1 MRCPCP
7 LKVFAVAESPKSE
20 LARLRKR
27 QRQARQDEVYGGFSK
42 SERAEY
48 DSRAERINELD
59 AQLQTLASADKA
71 AAEQRGEWN
80 KKSETDMPQSEGRQP
95 YRTREQDSTDAFTD
109 FSKTD
114 RTKKKPNPEG
124 NRE

>member
-1 MRCPCP
+1 
-7 LKVFAVAESPKSE
+7 VFAVAESPKSE
-20 LARLRKR
+20 LVRLRKR

>member
-1 MRCPCP
+1 M
-7 LKVFAVAESPKSE
+7 AESPKSE
-20 LARLRKR
+20 LARLHNP

-59 AQLQTLASADKA
+59 AQLQTLASADKV

-80 KKSETDMPQSEGRQP
+80 KKSEMDMPQSEGRQP
-95 YRTREQDSTDAFTD
+95 YRTREQDSMDAFSD

-114 RTKKKPNPEG
+114 RTRKKPNPEG

>member
-1 MRCPCP
+1 
-7 LKVFAVAESPKSE
+7 VAESPKSE

-27 QRQARQDEVYGGFSK
+27 QPQARQLDKTRCIGAFPNLN
-42 SERAEY
+42 ALNTT
-48 DSRAERINELD
+48 ATERINELD
-59 AQLQTLASADKA
+59 AQFQTLVSADKA

>member
-1 MRCPCP
+1 MGAFPN
-7 LKVFAVAESPKSE
+7 LNALNTTAEQSAST
-20 LARLRKR
+20 
-27 QRQARQDEVYGGFSK
+27 
-42 SERAEY
+42 
-48 DSRAERINELD
+48 INELD

-71 AAEQRGEWN
+71 AAEQRDEWN

-95 YRTREQDSTDAFTD
+95 YRKREQDSTDAFTD

-124 NRE
+124 NREQLGLLPASLFCIPNAIIKL

>member
-1 MRCPCP
+1 
-7 LKVFAVAESPKSE
+7 VFAVAESPKSE

-27 QRQARQDEVYGGFSK
+27 QRQAREDEVYGGFSK

-80 KKSETDMPQSEGRQP
+80 KKSETDIPQSEGRQP
-95 YRTREQDSTDAFTD
+95 YRTREQDLTDAFTD

>member
-1 MRCPCP
+1 M
-7 LKVFAVAESPKSE
+7 FAVAESPKSE

-71 AAEQRGEWN
+71 AAEQRGE
-80 KKSETDMPQSEGRQP
+80 
-95 YRTREQDSTDAFTD
+95 
-109 FSKTD
+109 D

-124 NRE
+124 NLE

>member
-1 MRCPCP
+1 MRCPCL

>member
-1 MRCPCP
+1 MGAFPN
-7 LKVFAVAESPKSE
+7 LN
-20 LARLRKR
+20 
-27 QRQARQDEVYGGFSK
+27 
-42 SERAEY
+42 AEY
-48 DSRAERINELD
+48 DSRAERINKLD

-80 KKSETDMPQSEGRQP
+80 RKSETDMPQSEGRQP

-114 RTKKKPNPEG
+114 RTKKKPKPEG
-124 NRE
+124 NRESLGLLPASLFCIPNAIIKL